1 MFCNWAT
8 VASTPIRG
16 LDGSLHSGQTIKPP
30 VPFSGP
36 KTFPRYSSPQTSN
49 SSFTAPPQERSF
61 YSFFGRIKK
70 ATEVTP
76 EHLNALG
83 VLVEYDVP
91 VERLLPGDGAG
102 FIPADDDKIFSE
114 RRRELL
120 IPNDDAVEALAR
132 KRKDIKLGHMYRFY
146 QGVDLVRAY
155 YPTEPPSDPLTP
167 MSSGDEAGKGG
178 KRKAEEVVEGGVEK
192 RGKPEERSATA
203 ANPPSEP
210 PKTGEDEDDGR
221 FAMPEKFREEI
232 VKNFIEPICWGYG
245 VRIYPPRALPRVALQ
260 RSRFLVHMT
269 NYIYLTPALPA
280 EARSGLVEGP
290 VMGVQ
295 VRHESEFLKKL
306 SNDSMDV
313 DGEEEVGDVIGI
325 TREVAA
331 ALSLAQDRRK
341 GPKEGKPEGKTEKK
355 VRFRAVGKDDK
366 WRDDIFLLT
375 SLHHHVSISRI
386 SVTQPYLRFL
396 ETGQMPN
403 LNHEYFRTEEGN
415 DWDKLKVQKT
425 RFWDLLD
432 PEERAEA
439 GRNISGVLAWLSRNE
454 PKRLVIAFTFGWCV
468 GLAWEEEDP
477 CVCRLVDGHEDMGIW
492 MAIL

>member
-1 MFCNWAT
+1 MFCSWAT
-8 VASTPIRG
+8 VAATPILG
-16 LDGSLHSGQTIKPP
+16 LDGSPSNAPEIKPP
-30 VPFSGP
+30 VPFTGP
-36 KTFPRYSSPQTSN
+36 KIFPRYSPPQTSN
-49 SSFTAPPQERSF
+49 SSFIAPPQERSF
-61 YSFFGRIKK
+61 YTFFGKIKK

-83 VLVEYDVP
+83 VSVEYDVP
-91 VERLLPGDGAG
+91 VEKLLPGGGAG
-102 FIPADDDKIFSE
+102 FIPVDDDKIFSE

-132 KRKDIKLGHMYRFY
+132 RRKDIKLGHMYRFY
-146 QGVDLVRAY
+146 QGVEMVKTY

-167 MSSGDEAGKGG
+167 MSSGDEAGKNG
-178 KRKAEEVVEGGVEK
+178 KRKAEEVAEGGVGK
-192 RGKPEERSATA
+192 KGKPEEPSTTATTLLSGC
-203 ANPPSEP
+203 PEV
-210 PKTGEDEDDGR
+210 GEEEDGR
-221 FAMPEKFREEI
+221 KFAMPEKFREEL

-245 VRIYPPRALPRVALQ
+245 VRIYQSPPRALPRVALQ

-280 EARSGLVEGP
+280 EARSGLMEGP

-295 VRHESEFLKKL
+295 VRHEFEFLKKQ
-306 SNDSMDV
+306 SDDSMDV
-313 DGEEEVGDVIGI
+313 DGEEEVGDVVGI

-341 GPKEGKPEGKTEKK
+341 GPREGRPEGKTERKI
-355 VRFRAVGKDDK
+355 RFRAVGKDDK

-375 SLHHHVSISRI
+375 SLHHHISITRI

-403 LNHEYFRTEEGN
+403 LHHEYFKTEEGI
-415 DWDKLKVQKT
+415 DWDKLRVQKS

-432 PEERAEA
+432 PEERTEA
-439 GRNISGVLAWLSRNE
+439 GRSFSGVLAWLSRNE
-454 PKRLVIAFTFGWCV
+454 PKR
-468 GLAWEEEDP
+468 
-477 CVCRLVDGHEDMGIW
+477 
-492 MAIL
+492 

>member
-16 LDGSLHSGQTIKPP
+16 LDGSQFSAPTIKPP
-30 VPFSGP
+30 VPFTGP
-36 KTFPRYSSPQTSN
+36 KIFPRYSSPQTSI
-49 SSFTAPPQERSF
+49 SGFTAPPQERSF
-61 YSFFGRIKK
+61 YSFFGKIKK

-83 VLVEYDVP
+83 VSVEYNVP
-91 VERLLPGDGAG
+91 VEKLLPRDGAS
-102 FIPADDDKIFSE
+102 FIPGDDDKIFSE

-120 IPNDDAVEALAR
+120 ITNDDAVEALAR
-132 KRKDIKLGHMYRFY
+132 RRRDIKLGHMYRFY
-146 QGVDLVRAY
+146 QGVDLVKPY
-155 YPTEPPSDPLTP
+155 YPTEPPSDPPTP
-167 MSSGDEAGKGG
+167 MSSGDEAGKNG
-178 KRKAEEVVEGGVEK
+178 KRKAEEVVAAGVVEK
-192 RGKPEERSATA
+192 KGKPEERSTTA
-203 ANPPSEP
+203 ATPSESP
-210 PKTGEDEDDGR
+210 RMDGEEDDGK
-221 FAMPEKFREEI
+221 FSMPEKFREEL

-245 VRIYPPRALPRVALQ
+245 VRIYQSLPRALPRVALQ

-269 NYIYLTPALPA
+269 NYVYLTPALPA

-295 VRHESEFLKKL
+295 VRHEIEFLKKV

-313 DGEEEVGDVIGI
+313 DGEEEVGDVVGI

-355 VRFRAVGKDDK
+355 VRFRAVGKGDK

-375 SLHHHVSISRI
+375 SLHHHVSITRV
-386 SVTQPYLRFL
+386 SVSQPYLRFL

-403 LNHEYFRTEEGN
+403 LNHEYFQTEEGN
-415 DWDKLKVQKT
+415 DWNKLKVQKT

-439 GRNISGVLAWLSRNE
+439 GRNFSGILAWMSRNE
-454 PKRLVIAFTFGWCV
+454 PKR
-468 GLAWEEEDP
+468 
-477 CVCRLVDGHEDMGIW
+477 
-492 MAIL
+492 